1 MVVCMK
7 RAYFYGN
14 FEWKKYSGKAML
26 YGMIMAYLLFDNTL
40 LIICVIVPVV
50 SWFKENLS
58 SALSKL

>member
-1 MVVCMK
+1 
-7 RAYFYGN
+7 
-14 FEWKKYSGKAML
+14 ML